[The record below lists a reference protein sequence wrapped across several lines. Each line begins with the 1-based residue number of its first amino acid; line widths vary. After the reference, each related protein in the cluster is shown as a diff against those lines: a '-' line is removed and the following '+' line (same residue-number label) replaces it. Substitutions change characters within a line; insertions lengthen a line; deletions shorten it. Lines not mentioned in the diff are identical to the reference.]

1 MSECVRPFAEN
12 PYNFVFDTN
21 NINRLAVDTVAIN
34 NCISAMKEG
43 YCFYITDV
51 QQREF
56 MGWPD
61 RKGTY
66 SDPKSWHPS
75 ENYKQIYSL
84 IDRLN
89 IQYISCVA
97 LLLEG
102 FWTLDGS
109 MRILDDEGSLYE
121 MFQSIHNKNR
131 SHLRDATIAEAT
143 IYNHCKLVTNDKRLR
158 NKMNLFFPGTAITYK
173 DFIDSLNS
181 FIGRSNH
188 ADQIRPLHP

>member
-1 MSECVRPFAEN
+1 MSECVHPSPEN

-21 NINRLAVDTVAIN
+21 NINRLVVDIVAIE
-34 NCISAMKEG
+34 NCKRAIKKG

-66 SDPKSWHPS
+66 SDLKSWHPS

-84 IDRLN
+84 IDELN
-89 IQYISCVA
+89 IQHISCIA
-97 LLLEG
+97 LLFKG
-102 FWTLDGS
+102 FWIDDGS

-131 SHLRDATIAEAT
+131 NHLRDAAIAEAT
-143 IYNHCKLVTNDKRLR
+143 VYNHCILVTNDKRLR
-158 NKMNLFFPGTAITYK
+158 NKMNNFFPRSAITYE

-181 FIGRSNH
+181 ISRRSKH
-188 ADQIRPLHP
+188 DD